1 MPQAVYQKKQ
11 AEANGTPRVNDL
23 KRALEQNFT
32 SVYADLLLQC
42 LSENWVSVHESLPD
56 SLWVIHGDSL
66 LQLFHQWENSDNK
79 WEQRSSKKIYDQA
92 KAYQEANYPDQLVPL
107 IMSQIQPGSRYLDS
121 ATSLWHIWQTRDPA
135 FVNPLFEL
143 LDQEPLGVNRFIIL
157 KILHHYE
164 EEGINERLRQW
175 VDNHAVLVPTI
186 ADAQEGG
193 RFFNDLEYYG
203 NKK

>member
-1 MPQAVYQKKQ
+1 
-11 AEANGTPRVNDL
+11 
-23 KRALEQNFT
+23 
-32 SVYADLLLQC
+32 
-42 LSENWVSVHESLPD
+42 
-56 SLWVIHGDSL
+56 
-66 LQLFHQWENSDNK
+66 
-79 WEQRSSKKIYDQA
+79 
-92 KAYQEANYPDQLVPL
+92 
-107 IMSQIQPGSRYLDS
+107 MSQIQPGSRYLDS

-203 NKK
+203 KKK